1 MAEHGELQYASAT
14 GNDLPAHEQ
23 TYRNFLTLV
32 KAGIAVV
39 VVILIV
45 MAIFLT

>member
-1 MAEHGELQYASAT
+1 MAKHGELEYASAT
-14 GNDLPAHEQ
+14 GNDLAAHEE
-23 TYRNFLTLV
+23 TYRSFLTLV
-32 KAGIAVV
+32 KASVAVV

>member
-1 MAEHGELQYASAT
+1 MAEHRELEYASAT
-14 GNDLPAHEQ
+14 GNDLPAHEE

-32 KAGIAVV
+32 KAGLTVV
-39 VVILIV
+39 VIILIV